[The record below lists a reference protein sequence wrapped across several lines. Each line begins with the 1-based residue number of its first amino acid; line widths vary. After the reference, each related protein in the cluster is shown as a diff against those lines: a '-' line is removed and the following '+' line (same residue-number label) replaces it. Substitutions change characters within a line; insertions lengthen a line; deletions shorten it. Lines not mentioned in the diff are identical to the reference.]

1 MSHAQFHASLVR
13 LANAE
18 NEGEDIEGDIG
29 HLAAVARVNRADVR
43 MQITEIQQDA

>member
-1 MSHAQFHASLVR
+1 MSHAKFRAALVR

-18 NEGEDIEGDIG
+18 NEGDDIEGDIG
-29 HLAAVARVNRADVR
+29 HLAAVSRVSRSDLR